1 MKESVDE
8 VFDEIV
14 SSVTDDN
21 DCYDAIQAEMHL
33 GPFSGPIPLKNVGAI
48 YIAKGL
54 SIIYEEKR
62 SSLVSKLTHVNLSNQ
77 KIGWGGLSI
86 ICDVLYNFDIQ
97 TFDFENNAL
106 FPNEAGNDAIHNVS
120 KFLLRDKLV
129 ALSLSRIL

>member
-1 MKESVDE
+1 MQKSGSKDALNLNPLLKESVDE

-54 SIIYEEKR
+54 SIIYEENG
-62 SSLVSKLTHVNLSNQ
+62 V
-77 KIGWGGLSI
+77 
-86 ICDVLYNFDIQ
+86 VLCQN
-97 TFDFENNAL
+97 
-106 FPNEAGNDAIHNVS
+106 
-120 KFLLRDKLV
+120 
-129 ALSLSRIL
+129 